1 MLRFNRKIHKSVED
15 DNIVEVSEMSGIR
28 SLHLGSV
35 TIQSSMKVKDPFA
48 LELAYTRGMMGF
60 LLFSDKVKNLLAIGL
75 GGGSVP
81 KYIYANCPDIK
92 QTIVEINPQI
102 ISIARSHFYVPN
114 DDERFNITHGDGIAY
129 LGEHRN
135 TADCLMIDAFDRF
148 GIPPD
153 FCSQDFFDSC
163 EMTLT
168 QEGIFAI
175 NLWRSDKNFDIYLQR
190 IEQSFNHQTFMLP
203 TGKPGNIVVF
213 GFKCDLKQFLKFNMK
228 NLKERAKLLE
238 QTHNI
243 EFSSFVE
250 KLCKQLDQLETH
262 NQIN

>member
-1 MLRFNRKIHKSVED
+1 MFRFNRKIHKSVRD
-15 DNIVEVSEMSGIR
+15 DSVVEVSEISGIR
-28 SLHLGSV
+28 SLHLGTV

-48 LELAYTRGMMGF
+48 LELTYTRGMMCF
-60 LLFSDKVKNLLAIGL
+60 LLFSDDIKTVLTIGL

-81 KYIYANCPDIK
+81 KYIYANCPNIS

-102 ISIARSHFYVPN
+102 ISIARSHFFVPDY
-114 DDERFNITHGDGIAY
+114 DDRFNVIEGDGIAH
-129 LGEHRN
+129 LAEN
-135 TADCLMIDAFDRF
+135 TNSTDCLMIDAFDRF

-163 EMTLT
+163 EMALKNN
-168 QEGIFAI
+168 GIFAI
-175 NLWRSDKNFDIYLQR
+175 NLWGSDKNFDIYLQR
-190 IEQSFNHQTFMLP
+190 IEQSFNNQTFMLQ

-213 GFKCDLKQFLKFNMK
+213 GFKKALSLNQKK
-228 NLKERAKLLE
+228 LKERAKNLE
-238 QTHNI
+238 NTHKI

-250 KLCKQLDQLETH
+250 KLCEH

>member
-15 DNIVEVSEMSGIR
+15 DNIVEVSEMGGVR

-35 TIQSSMKVKDPFA
+35 TIQSSMKVKDPYA
-48 LELAYTRGMMGF
+48 LELTYTRGMMGF
-60 LLFSDKVKNLLAIGL
+60 LLFTDTVKTALTIGL

-81 KYIYANCPDIK
+81 KYIYANCPNIQ

-102 ISIARSHFYVPN
+102 ISIARSHFFVPDN
-114 DDERFNITHGDGIAY
+114 DNRFNVLEGDGIAY
-129 LGEHRN
+129 LADN
-135 TADCLMIDAFDRF
+135 QNSTDCLMIDAFDRF
-148 GIPPD
+148 GIPPN

-163 EMTLT
+163 EMSLT
-168 QEGIFAI
+168 NSGLFAI
-175 NLWRSDKNFDIYLQR
+175 NLWGSDKNFDIYLQR
-190 IEQSFNHQTFMLP
+190 IEQSFSHRTLMLP

-213 GFKCDLKQFLKFNMK
+213 GFKHGCKLSGYKLDLKLNLKK
-228 NLKERAKLLE
+228 LKERAKVLE

-250 KLCKQLDQLETH
+250 K
-262 NQIN
+262 IV